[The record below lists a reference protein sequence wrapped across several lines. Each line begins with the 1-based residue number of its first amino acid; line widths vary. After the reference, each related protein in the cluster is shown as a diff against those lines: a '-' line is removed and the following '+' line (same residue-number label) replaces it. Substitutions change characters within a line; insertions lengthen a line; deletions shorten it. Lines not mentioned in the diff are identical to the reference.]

1 MRSRLDW
8 WQARADDVAVALL
21 SAMFLA
27 FVLQI
32 TARYVIN
39 YPLPWTLEL
48 SLTMWLWTVF
58 WGSALCLRNKD
69 HIAFDMIYNHVGAGT
84 RKVFGIISSLAIIVA
99 MLVSLPATW
108 DWVSFLTIKKS
119 ATLRIPLAYVFSLF
133 LLFMVGTIVIYT
145 LRLRRIWRNQLD
157 EPQSS
162 DAAGEK

>member
-1 MRSRLDW
+1 MRSRWDW
-8 WQARADDVAVALL
+8 WQARADDVAVGLL
-21 SAMFLA
+21 TAMFLA

-69 HIAFDMIYNHVGAGT
+69 HIAFDMIYNHVGPGT

-145 LRLRRIWRNQLD
+145 VRLRRIFRNELEEPQLD
-157 EPQSS
+157 
-162 DAAGEK
+162 AAPKA

>member
-1 MRSRLDW
+1 MQTRFSW
-8 WQARADDVAVALL
+8 WQARADDVAVGLL
-21 SAMFLA
+21 TAMFVA

-69 HIAFDMIYNHVGAGT
+69 HIAFDMLYNHVRPGV
-84 RKVFGIISSLAIIVA
+84 RRVFGAISALAIIVA
-99 MLVSLPATW
+99 MLVSFPATW

-145 LRLRRIWRNQLD
+145 LRLRQIFRNELD
-157 EPQSS
+157 APQPG
-162 DAAGEK
+162 AAPEK